1 MKKEYYNRGKKIEV
15 EQLTD
20 TLAIKQED
28 SSERMKDADSIE
40 KNFGTRTKLSADTR
54 NAAKLSKQQE
64 IFEKAGYV
72 FIKPNENTRS
82 LLDSRARRS
91 ELPNTGSVFVDKEGV
106 IKVGTGRLTIK
117 FKPDVSKNEIDA
129 LVQQKNLKIIRELRF
144 ADSLYEIE
152 VQDMADPLDLSVQLH
167 NNEKIEYAEPIL
179 NEHIPQR
186 HIPTDPKYNDQ
197 WQWKG
202 GISIQ
207 KAWDNTKGEGIK
219 VAVIDNGIDISN
231 PDLSQSMISTG
242 GYFKDNGLGE
252 TIFVKEIT
260 GYPNGDHGT
269 FCSGMAIARSDN
281 GQFGCGAANN
291 ASFIPIACLGDQVGS
306 QVTLARSIA
315 YAADPTTE
323 IPDANVGDGADI
335 ISCSLGP
342 NGGHWT
348 LTSVLEDALNFSTSN
363 GRKGLG
369 TPIFWAVDNTT
380 QAISEDEVCSHP
392 TTIAVGRSKQSDT
405 EDGSAF
411 GPELDFLAPGVDVH
425 STYSDGNFG
434 SGTGTSYAAPCAAGV
449 GALALSVNTKLTR
462 TMLTE
467 ILRQTCD
474 KVGGV
479 NYDANGHHINYGYGR
494 INALKAVNAAM
505 NKE

>member
-1 MKKEYYNRGKKIEV
+1 VKKEYYNRGKKIEV

-28 SSERMKDADSIE
+28 SSEKRKDAESIE
-40 KNFGTRTKLSADTR
+40 RNFGTRTKLSADTKNTSR
-54 NAAKLSKQQE
+54 LTEQQE
-64 IFEKAGYV
+64 IFENAGYI
-72 FIKPNENTRS
+72 FIKPNEKTS
-82 LLDSRARRS
+82 KTLELRAPRS
-91 ELPNTGSVFVDKEGV
+91 ELTNAGGVFVDKEGLV
-106 IKVGTGRLTIK
+106 KVGTGRLTIK
-117 FKPDVSKNEIDA
+117 FKSSVSKNEIDT
-129 LVQQKNLKIIRELRF
+129 LLGQMNLKIIRQLKF
-144 ADSLYEIE
+144 AASLYEIE
-152 VQDMADPLDLSVQLH
+152 VQDMTDPLDLSVQLH
-167 NNEKIEYAEPIL
+167 NNEKIEYAEPIF

-186 HIPTDPKYNDQ
+186 YIPTDPKYNDQ

-231 PDLSQSMISTG
+231 PDLSQSIMSTG
-242 GYFKDNGLGE
+242 GYFKNNGLGE

-281 GQFGCGAANN
+281 SQFGCGAANN
-291 ASFIPIACLGDQVGS
+291 ASFIPIACLSDQVGS

-323 IPDANVGDGADI
+323 IPDANVDDGADI

-348 LTSVLEDALNFSTSN
+348 LTSVLEDALNFATSS
-363 GRKGLG
+363 GRKGKG
-369 TPIFWAVDNTT
+369 TPIFWAVDNST

-392 TTIAVGRSKQSDT
+392 TTIAVGRSKQSDI

-411 GPELDFLAPGVDVH
+411 GPELDFLAPGVNVH
-425 STYSDGNFG
+425 SNYSNGNFG

-449 GALALSVNTKLTR
+449 GALVLSVDPKINCKR
-462 TMLTE
+462 VRE
-467 ILRQTCD
+467 ILRETCD

-479 NYDANGHHINYGYGR
+479 DYGTTGHHIKYGYGR
-494 INALKAVNAAM
+494 INAAKAVYAAM
-505 NKE
+505 NK